1 MAIYLSNIVGSSS
14 IGVYSLATD
23 QIFIAPGS
31 VPIKK
36 AEGLSEWLKVKLVQ
50 TSIGGSILVGALAC
64 ANSNGI
70 LLPSFTKGE
79 ELEAIERSF
88 KGNITV
94 METKK
99 TAYGNLVL
107 ANDHGAIVDPRLKTP
122 DIQRISETL
131 CVEAVR
137 GEIADLPYVGSLA
150 IATNKG
156 VIAHPLLKDS
166 EREVLEQVLKV
177 PIDVGTINCGIPYV
191 GTGLVANSHTAI
203 AGLYTTGPEI
213 FIIGNALDV
222 VKEDDRVESLQ
233 SHG

>member
-1 MAIYLSNIVGSSS
+1 
-14 IGVYSLATD
+14 
-23 QIFIAPGS
+23 
-31 VPIKK
+31 
-36 AEGLSEWLKVKLVQ
+36 
-50 TSIGGSILVGALAC
+50 
-64 ANSNGI
+64 
-70 LLPSFTKGE
+70 
-79 ELEAIERSF
+79 
-88 KGNITV
+88 
-94 METKK
+94 
-99 TAYGNLVL
+99 
-107 ANDHGAIVDPRLKTP
+107 
-122 DIQRISETL
+122 
-131 CVEAVR
+131 VR

-177 PIDVGTINCGIPYV
+177 PVDVGTINCGVPYV

-222 VKEDDRVESLQ
+222 VQEDDKVESLQ